1 MEKAAERG
9 TDLRRSE
16 RTMILARWIAV
27 PWTLFQVLSYSDKP
41 YPSGFRNIGLGL
53 VALIAAGNLIIML
66 FHSRAASPQAIE
78 ALALGSLIFDG
89 VAIAGFVWLYT
100 FDQNAALWAIIF
112 ILPLAGATRFQL
124 TGAMGA
130 WLGGTVLYS
139 AREIWGSDRF
149 DYPLQWNSISFRMGI
164 GFIIALVAGMMARDL
179 VHQRSRLHHTLEEL
193 QRVDNLRVG
202 LISTL
207 AHDVR
212 NPLTVIRGTNQI
224 LMMEGET
231 IPPQKTVELLEVADR
246 QAERLQRLA
255 TDLLDLARLEQ
266 GMLQLH
272 LQDVFVKDA
281 ISSAVGFVAPEDKV
295 VIDVDPS
302 LRVRAD
308 PQRLE
313 QIVVNLLSNAVRY
326 GKAPYLVGAEAFDG
340 KVTLE
345 FRDHGPGIPPEDR
358 TGLFQPFRA
367 HDHQGSVGFGLAIVK
382 ALAEAQNGDVFYA
395 ANGSEGACFK
405 VALPSADAS

>member
-1 MEKAAERG
+1 MKNGAEREN
-9 TDLRRSE
+9 DLRRSE

-27 PWTLFQVLSYSDKP
+27 PWILFQVLTYSDKP
-41 YPSGFRNIGLGL
+41 YPAGFKNIGLAL
-53 VALIAAGNLIIML
+53 VALIAIGNLIIMAL
-66 FHSRAASPQAIE
+66 HRVTARPRVVTTLAI
-78 ALALGSLIFDG
+78 GSLIFDG
-89 VAIAGFVWLYT
+89 IVIAGFVWLYT
-100 FDQNAALWAIIF
+100 FDQTAALWAIIF
-112 ILPLAGATRFQL
+112 ILPLEGATRFQL

-139 AREIWGSDRF
+139 AREIWGSHRF

-164 GFIIALVAGMMARDL
+164 GFIIALVAGLLARDL
-179 VHQRSRLHHTLEEL
+179 VHQRTRLNHTLGEL
-193 QRVDNLRVG
+193 KRVDGLRAG

-224 LMMEGET
+224 LMMEAES
-231 IPPQKTVELLEVADR
+231 ISPEKSFELLEVADR

-272 LQDVFVKDA
+272 IQDVFVKDA
-281 ISSAVGFVAPEDKV
+281 ISSAVGYVAPEEQV
-295 VIDVDPS
+295 EINVDPS

-313 QIVVNLLSNAVRY
+313 QIVVNLLSNALRY
-326 GKAPYLVGAEAFDG
+326 GKAPYWVGAETFDG
-340 KVTLE
+340 KVMLE
-345 FRDHGPGIPPEDR
+345 FRDHGPGIPPDER
-358 TGLFQPFRA
+358 PGLFQPFRA
-367 HDHQGSVGFGLAIVK
+367 HDHQGSVGFGLAIVQ

-405 VALPSADAS
+405 VALPSTDPS

>member
-1 MEKAAERG
+1 
-9 TDLRRSE
+9 
-16 RTMILARWIAV
+16 
-27 PWTLFQVLSYSDKP
+27 
-41 YPSGFRNIGLGL
+41 
-53 VALIAAGNLIIML
+53 
-66 FHSRAASPQAIE
+66 
-78 ALALGSLIFDG
+78 
-89 VAIAGFVWLYT
+89 
-100 FDQNAALWAIIF
+100 
-112 ILPLAGATRFQL
+112 
-124 TGAMGA
+124 
-130 WLGGTVLYS
+130 
-139 AREIWGSDRF
+139 
-149 DYPLQWNSISFRMGI
+149 
-164 GFIIALVAGMMARDL
+164 
-179 VHQRSRLHHTLEEL
+179 
-193 QRVDNLRVG
+193 
-202 LISTL
+202 
-207 AHDVR
+207 
-212 NPLTVIRGTNQI
+212 
-224 LMMEGET
+224 
-231 IPPQKTVELLEVADR
+231 
-246 QAERLQRLA
+246 
-255 TDLLDLARLEQ
+255 
-266 GMLQLH
+266 
-272 LQDVFVKDA
+272 
-281 ISSAVGFVAPEDKV
+281 VGFVAPEDKV